1 MNVFSHKQT
10 KTMTQHDFI
19 EILNHWEQLS
29 LQEIKEIKRLREQLK
44 LAYDWVD
51 YQFPDGGI
59 QDFAKYIGDE
69 EE

>member
-1 MNVFSHKQT
+1 MGETYGDDRMIDTEKYEKLLAEVK
-10 KTMTQHDFI
+10 K
-19 EILNHWEQLS
+19 
-29 LQEIKEIKRLREQLK
+29 LREQFT

-59 QDFAKYIGDE
+59 SHFAKYIGDE